1 LTREFF
7 WAVPVLNFGELSGLA
22 KLLRIS
28 CMLAGRLKLYIV
40 AVLLTPDFRLK
51 TIMGIAVKQYD
62 VLIVGGGH
70 AGCEAAL
77 AAARMGCKALLA
89 VINVDTIGA
98 MSCNPAIGGLAK
110 GHLVKEIDALGG
122 EMAKNIDAT
131 GIQFRRLNTSK
142 GPAVW
147 SSRAQADRLAYR
159 LRMKMVLENQ
169 AGLDISQTVVD
180 ELLVDAA
187 GRISGVRTSL
197 DEELAVK
204 AVVIA
209 TGTFLNG
216 LIHIGLKQF
225 PAGRM
230 GDPPSINLSQWFGKM
245 GFAMGRMKTGTPPR
259 LDGTTI
265 DYADLEPQYGDRPP
279 NFFSLSSQDLYP
291 NGDNGRRQLP
301 CHVTHTNNRTHNIIR
316 GGIDRSPMYTGIIE
330 GVGARYC
337 PSIEDKVMR
346 FADKD
351 RHQIFLE
358 PEGGDTVE
366 VYPNGVSTSLPL
378 DVQIAMLRSVK
389 GLEKVQIIRPGYAIE
404 YDYVEPLELLAS
416 LQTKRVPGLFL
427 AGQINGTSGYEE
439 AAAQGLMAG
448 INAVRYVREQE
459 PVILDR
465 SQAYTGVLIDD
476 LVTLGTR
483 EPYRLFT
490 SRAEYRLLLREDNA
504 DLRLRQIGY
513 DLGLVDKETYENF
526 RVKKRAVEELRSRL
540 ATIFVKP
547 SAEANNILAR
557 LHSAPIKQS
566 QSLAD
571 LLRRPEL
578 SVDDLAVWIGEES
591 FSELSVQREVQL
603 QVKYQGYIERQNEQ
617 VSRFKRLEA
626 VVLPDD
632 LEYTTMAGLSNEVVE
647 KLEKIRPRSLGQ
659 ASRISGVTPAAISIL
674 QIHLKKAKLI

>member
-1 LTREFF
+1 MI
-7 WAVPVLNFGELSGLA
+7 A
-22 KLLRIS
+22 K
-28 CMLAGRLKLYIV
+28 KNE
-40 AVLLTPDFRLK
+40 
-51 TIMGIAVKQYD
+51 YD
-62 VLIVGGGH
+62 VLVVGGGH

-77 AAARMGCKALLA
+77 AAARMGLRTILA

-147 SSRAQADRLAYR
+147 SSRAQADRIAYR
-159 LRMKMVLENQ
+159 LRMKSVLENQ
-169 AGLDISQTVVD
+169 PGLEIRQMVVD
-180 ELLVDAA
+180 RLLVDSKN
-187 GRISGVRTSL
+187 RINGVQTSL
-197 DEELAVK
+197 DEKIPVT

-216 LIHIGLKQF
+216 LIHIGLKNF

-230 GDPPSINLSQWFGKM
+230 GDPPSTQLSQWFKET
-245 GFAMGRMKTGTPPR
+245 GFAVGRMKTGTPAR
-259 LDGTTI
+259 LDGNTI
-265 DYADLEPQYGDRPP
+265 DYSELEPQYGDEPP
-279 NFFSLSSQDLYP
+279 NFFSLSSRTLYP
-291 NGDNGRRQLP
+291 KGENGRPQLP
-301 CHVTHTNNRTHNIIR
+301 CYITHTNIRTHEIIKD
-316 GGIDRSPMYTGIIE
+316 GIDRSPMYSGIIE

-358 PEGGDTVE
+358 PEGNDTVE

-378 DVQIAMLRSVK
+378 DVQLAMLRTIK

-404 YDYVEPLELLAS
+404 YDYVEPVELHPSLE
-416 LQTKRVPGLFL
+416 TKRISGLFL

-448 INAVRYVREQE
+448 INAVHYVQE
-459 PVILDR
+459 KAPVILNR

-513 DLGLVDKETYENF
+513 ETGLVDEKSFREFTKKKEAIDAALDHLGTTT
-526 RVKKRAVEELRSRL
+526 L
-540 ATIFVKP
+540 KP
-547 SAEANNILAR
+547 SAAINDTLVQMGSTP
-557 LHSAPIKQS
+557 LKQPL
-566 QSLAD
+566 SLAD
-571 LLRRPEL
+571 LLRRPEIVFENLHAVTEVEMETDL
-578 SVDDLAVWIGEES
+578 SIR
-591 FSELSVQREVQL
+591 QEVQL
-603 QVKYQGYIERQNEQ
+603 QVKYHGYIERQNEQ
-617 VSRFKRLEA
+617 VARFKRLET
-626 VVLPDD
+626 VVLPEDFD
-632 LEYTTMAGLSNEVVE
+632 YASMSGLSNEVKE
-647 KLEKIRPRSLGQ
+647 KLQTIRPRSLGQ

-674 QIHLKKAKLI
+674 QIHLKKANLI